1 MTGPSC
7 LEPGAT
13 VLVTGAGG
21 FVGGHVART
30 LAIEGYH
37 VRALSRR
44 PVQPEPDDPEIE
56 WQLGDLTN
64 PSDREDAIRGV
75 RGVIHVAGRVTLNVD
90 RSGMSRRVNV
100 EATHSLL
107 DLAEAEGVESF
118 VYTSTLW
125 AVAAGTKA
133 APANEQSEW
142 NLAPLKSPYTET
154 KREAERLVLDRNG
167 PGLRTSVICP
177 GLVVG
182 PRDTG
187 PTSTQVFLT
196 MARTPVAMLP
206 KGGIPLIDVRVLA
219 QAHQCALERGRPG
232 TRYAVVGTYLSYPEM
247 ARIVFQLTGRPRLVI
262 PMPDILERPSR
273 LTARYLAHAAGGR
286 LGEYSEALIGGGFLQ
301 LHVSGAR
308 ADREFELHH
317 PDPMTSIYDALEDH
331 RRSGRARW
339 LGPLRAPSGLE
350 RQELPTPKEPVG
362 RS

>member
-1 MTGPSC
+1 MIGPSC

-30 LAIEGYH
+30 LAQEGYR

-44 PVQPEPDDPEIE
+44 PVHPEPGDPEID
-56 WQLGDLTN
+56 WRLGDLTN
-64 PSDREDAIRGV
+64 PGDREEAVRGV
-75 RGVIHVAGRVTLNVD
+75 RGVVHVAGRVTLNVD

-100 EATHSLL
+100 EATHRLL
-107 DLAEAEGVESF
+107 DLAESEGVESF

-125 AVAAGTKA
+125 AVAAGTES
-133 APANEQSEW
+133 APADEQSEW
-142 NLAPLKSPYTET
+142 NLTPLQSPYTET

-167 PGLRTSVICP
+167 PNLRTSVICP

-219 QAHQCALERGRPG
+219 HAHQCALERGTPG
-232 TRYAVVGTYLSYPEM
+232 TRYAVAGNYLSYPEM
-247 ARIVFQLTGRPRLVI
+247 ARIVFRLTGRPRVVI
-262 PMPDILERPSR
+262 PMSDLLEGPSR
-273 LTARYLAHAAGGR
+273 LTARYLARAAGGR
-286 LGEYSEALIGGGFLQ
+286 LGEYSEALIGGGFLK
-301 LHVSGAR
+301 LHVTGAR
-308 ADREFELHH
+308 ADREFDLHH
-317 PDPMTSIYDALEDH
+317 PDPIVSIYEALEDH

-339 LGPLRAPSGLE
+339 LAPLRAPSGME
-350 RQELPTPKEPVG
+350 TQEQPTREEPVG
-362 RS
+362 SS